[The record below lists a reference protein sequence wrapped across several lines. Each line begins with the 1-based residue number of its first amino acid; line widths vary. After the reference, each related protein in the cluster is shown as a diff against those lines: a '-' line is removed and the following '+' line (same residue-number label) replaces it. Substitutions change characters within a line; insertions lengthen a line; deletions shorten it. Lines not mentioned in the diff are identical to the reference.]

1 MLTLFLFYILDML
14 VSQNLCKT
22 DNVVIFYASCSNYL
36 SCPLHIYIYSFR
48 DKNFLNFMLLYH
60 YFSNANCETEFK
72 TIRNVQNIL
81 QKATISTSMA
91 PYFGKGYMAV
101 PSGSVVHVI

>member
-1 MLTLFLFYILDML
+1 
-14 VSQNLCKT
+14 
-22 DNVVIFYASCSNYL
+22 
-36 SCPLHIYIYSFR
+36 
-48 DKNFLNFMLLYH
+48 MLLYH